1 MFNMSV
7 IEAFEIIAKES
18 TTPGQSGLQ
27 VFKTRAIYG
36 RKMRLLWQHGNIT
49 K

>member
-1 MFNMSV
+1 MSV

-18 TTPGQSGLQ
+18 TTPGQSGPQCL
-27 VFKTRAIYG
+27 KHAPYR